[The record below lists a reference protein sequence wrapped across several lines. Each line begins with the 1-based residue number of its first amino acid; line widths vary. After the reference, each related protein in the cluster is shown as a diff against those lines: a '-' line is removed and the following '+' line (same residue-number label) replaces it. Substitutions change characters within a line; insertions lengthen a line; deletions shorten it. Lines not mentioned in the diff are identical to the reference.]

1 MTLAAGAACNPIE
14 SPPSPPVNSCPSN
27 PCSAYVQSGPQPTCT
42 SGVCLVT
49 AAATGLVLVVELAE
63 TSGFAPGG
71 TFAAPLD
78 EFLAA
83 QQRPIAGCVPP
94 HCASLPSFVS
104 VEGAYLIAPKA
115 ATTDV
120 SFPLGNP
127 SYTALPAQ
135 ATFRLLWPPT
145 SGASGALAEALGLP
159 IEPVQTVSIG
169 PPLTPLPLRFPGPGG
184 GVSLG
189 FSAFLQPGSYEVV
202 LRPTAPFDSVFGPEV
217 TAVTIAPNGSTVALP
232 PSCPSAADAQLQCV
246 EDFDITKETGQ
257 GATIPTFDIAR
268 ADGLDGWTTYLR
280 DSSGTIV
287 SNVVALT
294 GSAPHVV
301 LATDHLATAT
311 DDALAGTALII
322 APPLGAPYPTA
333 IFAPIGNVLP
343 ATETY
348 PTLPAPTV
356 IGGSLSAEDGTPVGA
371 NVSFEALAITDE
383 NGISNTSNFEFVAE
397 AQALPSGPFGSST
410 YSIELPQGSYR
421 VSVRPLDP
429 SGQVTT
435 LPLLVVG
442 TQSNPALNV
451 VVGSPR
457 TVSGAAR
464 VADGRPLS
472 DAEIDAQPVACTSGN
487 SPACLPRQAITTA
500 AADGSFRLALDPGRY
515 LLSVHPADG
524 TGLPWTS
531 RPLSVGAAD
540 APAILAPIA
549 VPAPVAAGLKLLDPT
564 GSPVAGAQVRFFS
577 MSAGGLAVEV
587 GRAVSGRDGNFEMY
601 LQPLAQ

>member
-14 SPPSPPVNSCPSN
+14 SPPSPPVNSCPLN
-27 PCSAYVQSGPQPTCT
+27 PCSAYVQPGPQPSCN

-49 AAATGLVLVVELAE
+49 AAATGLVLVVELPE

-83 QQRPIAGCVPP
+83 APQGPIAGCVPP
-94 HCASLPSFVS
+94 HCASLPAFVS
-104 VEGAYLIAPKA
+104 VQGAYLIVPKA
-115 ATTDV
+115 ATMDV

-135 ATFRLLWPPT
+135 ATFRLLWPPS
-145 SGASGALAEALGLP
+145 SGVSGALAEALGLP
-159 IEPVQTVSIG
+159 IEPVQTVTIE
-169 PPLTPLPLRFPGPGG
+169 PPINLRFPGPGG

-189 FSAFLQPGSYEVV
+189 FSAFLQPGSYEVA

-217 TAVTIAPNGSTVALP
+217 TAVTIAPNGSTVILP
-232 PSCPSAADAQLQCV
+232 PSCPSAASAQLQCV

-294 GSAPHVV
+294 GSMPHVV
-301 LATDHLATAT
+301 LATHHLATAT
-311 DDALAGTALII
+311 ADALAGTALVI

-356 IGGSLSAEDGTPVGA
+356 IGGSLSAEDGTPVAA
-371 NVSFEALAITDE
+371 NVFFEALAITDA

-435 LPLLVVG
+435 LPVLAVG
-442 TQSNPALNV
+442 TQSNPALDV

-457 TVSGAAR
+457 TVSGSAA

-487 SPACLPRQAITTA
+487 SPGCVPRQASTTS
-500 AADGSFRLALDPGRY
+500 AADGSFQLALDPGQY
-515 LLSVHPADG
+515 LLSVRPAYG

-540 APAILAPIA
+540 APATLAPIA

-564 GSPVAGAQVRFFS
+564 GNPVAGAQVRFFS
-577 MSAGGLAVEV
+577 MSASGLALEV

-601 LQPLAQ
+601 LQPPAQ

>member
-1 MTLAAGAACNPIE
+1 
-14 SPPSPPVNSCPSN
+14 
-27 PCSAYVQSGPQPTCT
+27 
-42 SGVCLVT
+42 
-49 AAATGLVLVVELAE
+49 
-63 TSGFAPGG
+63 
-71 TFAAPLD
+71 
-78 EFLAA
+78 
-83 QQRPIAGCVPP
+83 
-94 HCASLPSFVS
+94 
-104 VEGAYLIAPKA
+104 
-115 ATTDV
+115 
-120 SFPLGNP
+120 
-127 SYTALPAQ
+127 
-135 ATFRLLWPPT
+135 
-145 SGASGALAEALGLP
+145 
-159 IEPVQTVSIG
+159 
-169 PPLTPLPLRFPGPGG
+169 
-184 GVSLG
+184 VSLG

-217 TAVTIAPNGSTVALP
+217 TAVTIAPNGSTVTLP
-232 PSCPSAADAQLQCV
+232 PSCPSAGAQLQCV
-246 EDFDITKETGQ
+246 EDFDVTKETGQ
-257 GATIPTFDIAR
+257 GATVPTFDIAR

-287 SNVVALT
+287 SNVVSLS

-301 LATDHLATAT
+301 LATHHLAMSG

-356 IGGSLSAEDGTPVGA
+356 VGGSLSAEDGTPVAA
-371 NVSFEALAITDE
+371 NVFFEALAITDA

-397 AQALPSGPFGSST
+397 VQALPSGPFGSST

-421 VSVRPLDP
+421 VSVRPLDA

-435 LPLLVVG
+435 LPLLAVG

-457 TVSGAAR
+457 SVSGAAG

-487 SPACLPRQAITTA
+487 SPGCLPRQASTTS
-500 AADGSFRLALDPGRY
+500 AADGSFQLALDPGDY
-515 LLSVHPADG
+515 LLSVRPAYG

-540 APAILAPIA
+540 APVMLAPIA

-577 MSAGGLAVEV
+577 MSAGGPAVEV

-601 LQPLAQ
+601 LQPPAQ